1 MRFSYVVLVIIIGI
15 ITLTILFG
23 VLSFTPSLR
32 TKPADKKKP
41 PPKKPDPPTCV
52 TLHRWTK
59 VSFWVFVDLTILFS
73 IVFLLKELY
82 YSKMKNRR
90 KEKQKEKH
98 RNDDLSDPLLHQK
111 NESIVRKN
119 EKYRKE
125 KDKDQK
131 RNQEMIYGESDI
143 REEDE
148 RGGLEYFFNF
158 LVFLSVIAFLVGY
171 VGLWVSWTYGEQCF
185 DLRKYIL
192 IYLIFMAV
200 LAGVITS
207 CISVWQGLK
216 DGGMGWKV
224 KRTYSHNRQGNV
236 WENI

>member
-1 MRFSYVVLVIIIGI
+1 MRFSYVVLVIIISI
-15 ITLTILFG
+15 VTLTILFG

-59 VSFWVFVDLTILFS
+59 VSFWVFVGLTILFLV
-73 IVFLLKELY
+73 VFPLKELY
-82 YSKMKNRR
+82 YSKIKNRR
-90 KEKQKEKH
+90 KDKRKEDH
-98 RNDDLSDPLLHQK
+98 QNDDLSNPLLNQK
-111 NESIVRKN
+111 NESITRKN

-131 RNQEMIYGESDI
+131 RHQDVIHGES
-143 REEDE
+143 ESSEKDE
-148 RGGLEYFFNF
+148 RGGLEHFFNF

-171 VGLWVSWTYGEQCF
+171 VGEWVSWTYGEQCF
-185 DLRKYIL
+185 SLRKYIL

-200 LAGVITS
+200 LAAVIAS

-224 KRTYSHNRQGNV
+224 KKTYSQKRQGNV